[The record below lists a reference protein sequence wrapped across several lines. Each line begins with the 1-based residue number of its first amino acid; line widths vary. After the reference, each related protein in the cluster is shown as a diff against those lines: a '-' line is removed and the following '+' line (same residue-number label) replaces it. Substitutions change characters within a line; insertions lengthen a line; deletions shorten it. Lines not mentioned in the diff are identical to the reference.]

1 MSHWIELNVGP
12 VHPSTHGIYRFRVKL
27 NEETVEDVDITIG
40 YLHRNA
46 EKICELNYFV
56 NNTIYFDRMDYIDAM
71 NMEIGYLR
79 AVETLMGMEVPERA
93 QWIRMIMAELSR
105 IAARMV
111 GIGALGLDL
120 GMLTPFF
127 HTFHQRELIQRI
139 FVEASG
145 GRQEVNYMSIG
156 GVYQDFNDTI
166 INEIKEFIPQFKVKL
181 EEIAKMFLDSE
192 VFWQR
197 NEGIGVLEPELAMDY
212 GVTGPMLRSSGIGYD
227 VRKFSPYLFYDKV
240 DFDVPVAKTKDNLG
254 RFLVKIEELRQSIR
268 IIEQCLG
275 KLPDGPYFNPT
286 AKKAAMLLLKAQ
298 GDVFT
303 RVESE
308 SGEFGVFIRGNGG
321 VKPYRVHVRSPAFK
335 NLSVIPEI
343 TKGGLIADLI
353 ATIASVDAVAGEVDR

>member
-46 EKICELNYFV
+46 EKICELSYYA

-71 NMEIGYLR
+71 NMELAYLR
-79 AVETLMGMEVPERA
+79 AAETLMGMEVPERA

-127 HTFHQRELIQRI
+127 HTFHEREKIQNI

-166 INEIKEFIPQFKVKL
+166 IEEIKEFISGFKGKL
-181 EEIAKMFLDSE
+181 EEIVKMYLDSE

-197 NEGIGVLEPELAMDY
+197 NQGTGILEPEVALDY
-212 GVTGPMLRSSGIGYD
+212 GVTGPMLRASGIPYD
-227 VRKFSPYLFYDKV
+227 VRKYSPYLFYDKV
-240 DFDVPVAKTKDNLG
+240 NFDVPVTNTKDNLG
-254 RFLVKIEELRQSIR
+254 RFLLKAEELRQSIK
-268 IIEQCLG
+268 IIEQCLA
-275 KLPDGPYFNPT
+275 KLPEGPFFNPK
-286 AKKAAMLLLKAQ
+286 AKKSAMLLLKGQ

-308 SGEFGVFIRGNGG
+308 SGEYGVFIRGDGG
-321 VKPYRVHVRSPAFK
+321 LKPYRIHARSPSFK
-335 NLSVIPEI
+335 NLAVVPEMSR
-343 TKGGLIADLI
+343 GGLIADLI
-353 ATIASVDAVAGEVDR
+353 ATIASTDAVAGEVDR